1 MDGPQGHEGL
11 IPPVSGALRIL
22 VAMRKFAVLL
32 ALALPVSLAAQTINT
47 DRPDQTES
55 SAVVPAG
62 SLQWECGFSST
73 WTPTFGGT
81 VRELAVP
88 NSLFRVSLHEKFELR
103 VVHQLNRISDVA
115 WGGEDQIAE
124 GTSDVEMGTKIQ
136 LWQREGSRTEIA
148 YLGHAVLPTGD
159 PDLNGSSTGMVN
171 KLCISHDVG
180 PDWALGYNVGYDIAD
195 EQGTFTYALAI
206 GKTINDEFG
215 VYFEPYGEMANGVHL
230 ASFDAGL
237 TLLSSDQWQW
247 DISYGTG
254 INHRMNYTAVGFSWL
269 VLPSR

>member
-1 MDGPQGHEGL
+1 MRKLVLVLALVFPAGL
-11 IPPVSGALRIL
+11 I
-22 VAMRKFAVLL
+22 
-32 ALALPVSLAAQTINT
+32 AQTINT

-55 SAVVPAG
+55 SAVVPGG

-103 VVHQLNRISDVA
+103 VVHQLNRISHVA
-115 WGGEDQIAE
+115 WGGEEPVAE
-124 GTSDVEMGTKIQ
+124 GTSDVELGTKIQ

-159 PDLNGSSTGMVN
+159 EGVTGAPKYGMVN

-180 PDWALGYNVGYDIAD
+180 PDWALGYNLGYDNANA
-195 EQGTFTYALAI
+195 QGTFTYALAI
-206 GKTINDEFG
+206 GKAINDQLG
-215 VYFEPYGEMANGVHL
+215 VYFEPYGEVDASSGMHL

-254 INHRMNYTAVGFSWL
+254 LNHRMNYTAIGFSWL
-269 VLPSR
+269 VLPNR

>member
-1 MDGPQGHEGL
+1 
-11 IPPVSGALRIL
+11 
-22 VAMRKFAVLL
+22 MRKFAVLL

-81 VRELAVP
+81 LRELAVP

-103 VVHQLNRISDVA
+103 VVHQLNRISDVD

-124 GTSDVEMGTKIQ
+124 GTSDVELGAKIQ

-180 PDWALGYNVGYDIAD
+180 RDWALGY
-195 EQGTFTYALAI
+195 
-206 GKTINDEFG
+206 
-215 VYFEPYGEMANGVHL
+215 MANGVHL

-254 INHRMNYTAVGFSWL
+254 INHRMNFTAVGFSWL
-269 VLPSR
+269 VLPNR

>member
-1 MDGPQGHEGL
+1 
-11 IPPVSGALRIL
+11 
-22 VAMRKFAVLL
+22 MRKIAVLL

-124 GTSDVEMGTKIQ
+124 GTSDVELGTKIQ
-136 LWQREGSRTEIA
+136 LWQREGSR
-148 YLGHAVLPTGD
+148 
-159 PDLNGSSTGMVN
+159 
-171 KLCISHDVG
+171 
-180 PDWALGYNVGYDIAD
+180 
-195 EQGTFTYALAI
+195 
-206 GKTINDEFG
+206 
-215 VYFEPYGEMANGVHL
+215 
-230 ASFDAGL
+230 
-237 TLLSSDQWQW
+237 
-247 DISYGTG
+247 
-254 INHRMNYTAVGFSWL
+254 
-269 VLPSR
+269 

>member
-1 MDGPQGHEGL
+1 
-11 IPPVSGALRIL
+11 
-22 VAMRKFAVLL
+22 MRKFAVLL

-124 GTSDVEMGTKIQ
+124 GTSDVQLGTKIQ
-136 LWQREGSRTEIA
+136 LWQREDSRTEIA

-180 PDWALGYNVGYDIAD
+180 PDWALGYNLGYDIAD

-206 GKTINDEFG
+206 GKAINDQLG
-215 VYFEPYGEMANGVHL
+215 VYFEPYGEMANGC
-230 ASFDAGL
+230 
-237 TLLSSDQWQW
+237 LLYTSPSPRDLSTSRMPSS
-247 DISYGTG
+247 
-254 INHRMNYTAVGFSWL
+254 A
-269 VLPSR
+269 

>member
-1 MDGPQGHEGL
+1 MC
-11 IPPVSGALRIL
+11 IR
-22 VAMRKFAVLL
+22 
-32 ALALPVSLAAQTINT
+32 
-47 DRPDQTES
+47 DR
-55 SAVVPAG
+55 
-62 SLQWECGFSST
+62 
-73 WTPTFGGT
+73 

-124 GTSDVEMGTKIQ
+124 GTSDVELGTKIQ

-159 PDLNGSSTGMVN
+159 PDFNGSSTGMVN

-180 PDWALGYNVGYDIAD
+180 PDWALGYNLGYDLAD

-206 GKTINDEFG
+206 GKAINDQLG
-215 VYFEPYGEMANGVHL
+215 VYFEPYGDCL
-230 ASFDAGL
+230 LYTSPSPRDA
-237 TLLSSDQWQW
+237 TLSRMPSS
-247 DISYGTG
+247 
-254 INHRMNYTAVGFSWL
+254 A
-269 VLPSR
+269 

>member
-1 MDGPQGHEGL
+1 MQRVIMTFVMGFTCMVTQ
-11 IPPVSGALRIL
+11 
-22 VAMRKFAVLL
+22 
-32 ALALPVSLAAQTINT
+32 AQTINT

-62 SLQWECGFSST
+62 SFQWECGFSAM

-81 VRELAVP
+81 VRELALP
-88 NSLFRVSLHEKFELR
+88 NSLYRISLHEKFELR
-103 VVHQLNRISDVA
+103 VVHQLNRNTGLN
-115 WGGEDQIAE
+115 WGAENVMME
-124 GTSDVEMGTKIQ
+124 GTSDVQIGTKIQ
-136 LWQREGSRTEIA
+136 LWQREGSRTEVA

-159 PDLNGSSTGMVN
+159 SEVTELWMDYGMVN

-180 PDWALGYNVGYDIAD
+180 PDWALGYNLGYDIVD

-206 GKTINDEFG
+206 GKAINDQFG
-215 VYFEPYGEMANGVHL
+215 LYFEPYGEVANGIHL

-269 VLPSR
+269 VLPNR

>member
-1 MDGPQGHEGL
+1 MRRIVFLFSLVCPLGL
-11 IPPVSGALRIL
+11 LS
-22 VAMRKFAVLL
+22 
-32 ALALPVSLAAQTINT
+32 QTINT

-62 SLQWECGFSST
+62 SFQWECGFSST

-88 NSLFRVSLHEKFELR
+88 NSLFRVSLHDKVELR
-103 VVHQLNRISDVA
+103 VVHQLNRNSMAGWGEVDVL
-115 WGGEDQIAE
+115 AE
-124 GTSDVEMGTKIQ
+124 GTSDVQLGTKVQ
-136 LWQREGSRTEIA
+136 LWQREDSRTEVA

-159 PDLNGSSTGMVN
+159 GELSASSMGMVN

-180 PDWALGYNVGYDIAD
+180 PDCALGYNLGYDVAD

-206 GKTINDEFG
+206 GKAINDQLG
-215 VYFEPYGEMANGVHL
+215 LYFEPYGEVYAPSGMHL

-237 TLLSSDQWQW
+237 TLLTSDQWQW

-254 INHRMNYTAVGFSWL
+254 LNHRMNYTAVGFSWL
-269 VLPSR
+269 VLPNR

>member
-1 MDGPQGHEGL
+1 
-11 IPPVSGALRIL
+11 
-22 VAMRKFAVLL
+22 MRRFAVLL
-32 ALALPVSLAAQTINT
+32 ALALPFGLAAQTINT

-62 SLQWECGFSST
+62 SFQWECGFSSM
-73 WTPTFGGT
+73 WTPSYGGAL
-81 VRELAVP
+81 RELALP

-103 VVHQLNRISDVA
+103 VVHQLNRISDVS
-115 WGGEDQIAE
+115 WGSEDRVAE
-124 GTSDVEMGTKIQ
+124 GTSDLQIGTKIQ
-136 LWQREGSRTEIA
+136 LWQREGSRTEVA

-159 PDLNGSSTGMVN
+159 AEVTAGTGYGMVN

-180 PDWALGYNVGYDIAD
+180 PDWALGYNLGYDI
-195 EQGTFTYALAI
+195 ENEEGTFTYALAI
-206 GKTINDEFG
+206 GKAINDQLG
-215 VYFEPYGEMANGVHL
+215 LYFEPYGEVANGIHL

-237 TLLSSDQWQW
+237 TLLASDLWQW

-269 VLPSR
+269 VLPNR

>member
-1 MDGPQGHEGL
+1 MGGAQGHEGL

-115 WGGEDQIAE
+115 WGG
-124 GTSDVEMGTKIQ
+124 
-136 LWQREGSRTEIA
+136 
-148 YLGHAVLPTGD
+148 
-159 PDLNGSSTGMVN
+159 
-171 KLCISHDVG
+171 
-180 PDWALGYNVGYDIAD
+180 
-195 EQGTFTYALAI
+195 
-206 GKTINDEFG
+206 
-215 VYFEPYGEMANGVHL
+215 
-230 ASFDAGL
+230 
-237 TLLSSDQWQW
+237 
-247 DISYGTG
+247 
-254 INHRMNYTAVGFSWL
+254 
-269 VLPSR
+269 